1 MYETNIK
8 YDFLPEH
15 TPWVR
20 ASQLKYKPHEIR
32 APTRMLH
39 IQLAISILL
48 YTIMMLASI
57 YLIAV
62 ILIQFLNL

>member
-1 MYETNIK
+1 MYESNIK
-8 YDFLPEH
+8 YDFLQEK

-20 ASQLKYKPHEIR
+20 ASQLKLKPHEIR

-62 ILIQFLNL
+62 TWIQFINL